1 MLWVPKGQI
10 LYLISLFFF
19 TLELSVFKTEQ
30 LRIFIGRVIGQKKLG
45 TKPLPN
51 IMLVIFVHRDN
62 WPQSTSMN
70 SMDVWQIMSYLNVF
84 FVLGEYC
91 LVLWLSKAV
100 PLEEMPMNKILQG
113 TEADHNVKQ
122 LKKVWD
128 FTTFLGFLDF

>member
-1 MLWVPKGQI
+1 MYFSVWV
-10 LYLISLFFF
+10 LNFF

-100 PLEEMPMNKILQG
+100 PLEEMPMNKILQE